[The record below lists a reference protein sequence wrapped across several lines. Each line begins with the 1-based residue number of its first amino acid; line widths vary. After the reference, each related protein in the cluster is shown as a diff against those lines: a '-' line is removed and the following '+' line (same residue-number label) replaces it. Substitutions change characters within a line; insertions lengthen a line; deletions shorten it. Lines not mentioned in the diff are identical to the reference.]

1 MIWYSFWILSNF
13 LSLSRTWDNI
23 RQLDDGSFL
32 IKYFV
37 KITSKSHQQ
46 NFFDQNQKLENDI
59 QIDSQQISSCH
70 EPSRSGRLFRWI
82 CSPNWACWCGPQS
95 DGGDG
100 ETSGKTCYAWYWVN
114 AWCAL
119 LKGLNTHRIHGAG
132 IY

>member
-23 RQLDDGSFL
+23 RQLDGSFL

-37 KITSKSHQQ
+37 KITSKSQQ
-46 NFFDQNQKLENDI
+46 IFFDQNQKLENDI

-70 EPSRSGRLFRWI
+70 EPSRSGRLSRWI
-82 CSPNWACWCGPQS
+82 CSPNWACWCEPQS
-95 DGGDG
+95 NGGDG
-100 ETSGKTCYAWYWVN
+100 ETSGKTCY

-132 IY
+132 IYIYILT